1 MNNASMNPL
10 EQIVAGVKRGV
21 NPMQLIQQMAGSSP
35 QAAQAMKMMQGKSP
49 EQLRQIA
56 LNMCKE
62 RGINPDTM
70 IQQLFR

>member
-21 NPMQLIQQMAGSSP
+21 NPMQLIQQMSGSSP
-35 QAAQAMKMMQGKSP
+35 QAAQAMKMLQGKSP
-49 EQLRQIA
+49 EQIRQIA

-62 RGINPDTM
+62 RGINPDAM

>member
-21 NPMQLIQQMAGSSP
+21 NPMQLLQQMSGSSP
-35 QAAQAMKMMQGKSP
+35 QAAQAMKIIQGKSP
-49 EQLRQIA
+49 DQLRQIA

-62 RGINPDTM
+62 RGINPEAM
-70 IQQLFR
+70 IHQLFK